1 MKKFTK
7 ITAVIAL
14 IVVSAMCLVGCGS
27 DPLEGDTAVGTWKL
41 SSAKYQGIEINGSDL
56 TKSLGKKNIPELV
69 ISADGNGTLK
79 TNDQTSTGTVTK
91 NEDGEGYIFADS
103 DDNSLDFTID
113 GTKLTLNYKTD
124 SVTMTMYFT
133 KSSDDTE

>member
-27 DPLEGDTAVGTWKL
+27 DPLEGDAAVGTWKL

-91 NEDGEGYIFADS
+91 NEDG
-103 DDNSLDFTID
+103 
-113 GTKLTLNYKTD
+113 
-124 SVTMTMYFT
+124 
-133 KSSDDTE
+133 